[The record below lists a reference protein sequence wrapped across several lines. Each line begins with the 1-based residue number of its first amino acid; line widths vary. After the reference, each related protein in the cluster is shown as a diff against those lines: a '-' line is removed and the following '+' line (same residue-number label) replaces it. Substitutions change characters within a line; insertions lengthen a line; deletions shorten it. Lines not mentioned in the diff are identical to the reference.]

1 MSGSFLT
8 ECNELVTSAT
18 SQLGRNLEEWTNRY
32 ADYAEQI
39 LKKLEIIQA
48 KKNKFNEWAP
58 IHLYM
63 TIGSAKE
70 GMKFSLRYHGQEIAK
85 MKVTSKDEVII
96 TTKES
101 GSDFN
106 AKNKRDFGCQVEL
119 NDEQWRSMEASE
131 FRRHFAGLPAR
142 SGKSGKGNEEHRVE
156 SLLLTEFSKAAKDK
170 LLRSIQPVKIA
181 GVARFQMPTP
191 FSASSTLGYSGAN
204 GGGIDILSR
213 IGIGAGARLCI
224 MEVKDENTSKEP
236 PHKAVQQ
243 GLAYAVFIRE
253 LLRSKSGS
261 EWWQIFGFN
270 RRLPEKL
277 ELSVVS
283 AMPPKEGDD
292 LSFAGQVIHVPNS
305 EDCIHLHYLSFQE
318 KDNKLLAMASSLPQ
332 CTSQESQED

>member
-1 MSGSFLT
+1 MNSTFLS
-8 ECNELVTSAT
+8 ECSELVVSAT
-18 SQLGRNLEEWTNRY
+18 SLLYDRADEWTSRY
-32 ADYAEQI
+32 SEYARQL
-39 LKKLEIIQA
+39 LKNKERIQN
-48 KKNKFNEWAP
+48 KKNNFKEWP
-58 IHLYM
+58 PVHLYM
-63 TIGSAKE
+63 DISSAKR
-70 GMKFSLRYHGQEIAK
+70 GMEFSLRYQGQNIAK
-85 MKVTSKDEVII
+85 MKVNAQDEVTII
-96 TTKES
+96 TKKFDET
-101 GSDFN
+101 
-106 AKNKRDFGCQVEL
+106 NKRDFGCHIEL
-119 NDEQWRSMEASE
+119 YNDPWASKKASE
-131 FRRHFAGLPAR
+131 FRQHFKGMPVR
-142 SGKSGKGNEEHRVE
+142 SHRSRKGNEEHRME
-156 SLLLTEFSKAAKDK
+156 SLLLTEFSKASQSK
-170 LLRSIQPVKIA
+170 LLRNIRPVKIA
-181 GVARFQMPTP
+181 DFARFQMPTP

-236 PHKAVQQ
+236 LHKAVQQ

-261 EWWQIFGFN
+261 GWWQIFGFN

-332 CTSQESQED
+332 CTSQES